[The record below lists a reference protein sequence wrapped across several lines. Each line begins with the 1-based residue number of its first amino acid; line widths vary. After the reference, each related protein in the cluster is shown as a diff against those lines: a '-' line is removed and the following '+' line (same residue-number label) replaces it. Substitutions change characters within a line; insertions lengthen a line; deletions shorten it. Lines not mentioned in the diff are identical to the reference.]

1 MMAYQALRIP
11 SREVHEMA
19 NMMEDME
26 WLNGLMS
33 ISWL

>member
-26 WLNGLMS
+26 
-33 ISWL
+33 